1 MKGIFCL
8 CNMEQQ
14 IDKLK
19 MLIKDQ
25 MPKCNVEVDAPD
37 RGTGN
42 WWIDIRAGKKRVAL
56 EYQPGKGFGI
66 FGRKAGYGEGPIEV
80 YRTPE
85 VAVRRLV
92 QLFRSP
98 NSEARLLTL
107 KNLRELYDC
116 SQVELAQKVGVKQ
129 SAISRFEHRSEV
141 KVGTLAA
148 AVKALGGELEVR
160 ARFPD
165 SDVAICVKD

>member
-1 MKGIFCL
+1 
-8 CNMEQQ
+8 MEPQ

-19 MLIKDQ
+19 MLLKDGLS
-25 MPKCNVEVDAPD
+25 KCNVEVDAPD
-37 RGTGN
+37 RESGN
-42 WWIDIRAGKKRVAL
+42 SWVDIRVGKKHVAV

-66 FGRKAGYGEGPIEV
+66 FGRKAAYGGVPIEV

-92 QLFRSP
+92 QLFQSGK
-98 NSEARLLTL
+98 SESRLLTL
-107 KNLRELYDC
+107 KGLRELYRC

-129 SAISRFEHRSEV
+129 SAISRFEHRSDV

-148 AVKALGGELEVR
+148 AVKALGGQLEVR

-165 SDVAICVKD
+165 SDVAISVKD

>member
-1 MKGIFCL
+1 MK
-8 CNMEQQ
+8 QQ
-14 IDKLK
+14 VDKLK
-19 MLIKDQ
+19 MLLKDTL
-25 MPKCNVEVDAPD
+25 PKCTVEVDAPD
-37 RGTGN
+37 QVSAN
-42 WWIDIRAGKKRVAL
+42 WWIDVHAGKKRVAV
-56 EYQPGKGFGI
+56 EYQHGKGFGI

-85 VAVRRLV
+85 LAVRRLA
-92 QLFRSP
+92 QLFRSTQG
-98 NSEARLLTL
+98 EARLLTL
-107 KNLRELYDC
+107 KSLRELYDC

-141 KVGTLAA
+141 KLGTLAA

-165 SDVAICVKD
+165 SDVAISVKD